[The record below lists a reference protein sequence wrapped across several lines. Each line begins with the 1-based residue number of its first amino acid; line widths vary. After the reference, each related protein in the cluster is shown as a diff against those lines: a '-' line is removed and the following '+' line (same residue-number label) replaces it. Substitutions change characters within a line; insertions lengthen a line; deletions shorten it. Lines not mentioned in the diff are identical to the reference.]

1 MKKLIIL
8 FFLNSIFSQ
17 QQIFDIDYKKMS
29 EIIENESTVV
39 VDVRTADE
47 FNSFRIKNSINID
60 YYCKNFLDSIS
71 SYREKKNII
80 LYCRSGRRSYYAAKL
95 MQEKGFNK
103 IYNLKGGVLGVKKKN
118 LDFKSLNNLCPFPF
132 FCSIKKVF
140 TYTFKTAFFKKF
152 NP

>member
-17 QQIFDIDYKKMS
+17 QEIFDIDYKKMS

-60 YYCKNFLDSIS
+60 YYSKNFLDSIS

-103 IYNLKGGVLGVKKKN
+103 IYNLKGGVLEVKKKN
-118 LDFKSLNNLCPFPF
+118 LDFKSLNN
-132 FCSIKKVF
+132 
-140 TYTFKTAFFKKF
+140 
-152 NP
+152 

>member
-47 FNSFRIKNSINID
+47 FNSFRIKNSINVD
-60 YYCKNFLDSIS
+60 YYSKNFLDSIS

-103 IYNLKGGVLGVKKKN
+103 IYNLKGGVLEVKKKN
-118 LDFKSLNNLCPFPF
+118 LDFKSLNN
-132 FCSIKKVF
+132 
-140 TYTFKTAFFKKF
+140 
-152 NP
+152 

>member
-29 EIIENESTVV
+29 EIMENESNVV

-60 YYCKNFLDSIS
+60 YYSKNFLDSIS
-71 SYREKKNII
+71 SYKEKKNII

-103 IYNLKGGVLGVKKKN
+103 IYNLKGGVLEVKKKN
-118 LDFKSLNNLCPFPF
+118 LDFKSLNN
-132 FCSIKKVF
+132 
-140 TYTFKTAFFKKF
+140 
-152 NP
+152 

>member
-29 EIIENESTVV
+29 DIIENESTVV

-47 FNSFRIKNSINID
+47 FDSFRIKNSINID
-60 YYCKNFLDSIS
+60 YYSKNFLDSIS
-71 SYREKKNII
+71 SYKEKKNII

-103 IYNLKGGVLGVKKKN
+103 IYNLKGGILEVKKKN
-118 LDFKSLNNLCPFPF
+118 LDFKSLNN
-132 FCSIKKVF
+132 
-140 TYTFKTAFFKKF
+140 
-152 NP
+152 

>member
-29 EIIENESTVV
+29 EIIENDSTVLI
-39 VDVRTADE
+39 DVRTADE

-60 YYCKNFLDSIS
+60 YYSKNFLDSIS
-71 SYREKKNII
+71 SYKEKKNII

-103 IYNLKGGVLGVKKKN
+103 IYNLKGGVLEVKKKN
-118 LDFKSLNNLCPFPF
+118 LDFKSLNN
-132 FCSIKKVF
+132 
-140 TYTFKTAFFKKF
+140 
-152 NP
+152 

>member
-47 FNSFRIKNSINID
+47 FNSFRIKN
-60 YYCKNFLDSIS
+60 
-71 SYREKKNII
+71 
-80 LYCRSGRRSYYAAKL
+80 
-95 MQEKGFNK
+95 
-103 IYNLKGGVLGVKKKN
+103 
-118 LDFKSLNNLCPFPF
+118 
-132 FCSIKKVF
+132 
-140 TYTFKTAFFKKF
+140 
-152 NP
+152 

>member
-1 MKKLIIL
+1 MKKLVVL
-8 FFLNSIFSQ
+8 FFINSIFSQ
-17 QQIFDIDYKKMS
+17 QQILDIDYKKMS
-29 EIIENESTVV
+29 EILDRESTVLI
-39 VDVRTADE
+39 DVRTTDE

-60 YYCKNFLDSIS
+60 YYSKNFLDSIS

-118 LDFKSLNNLCPFPF
+118 LDFKSLNN
-132 FCSIKKVF
+132 
-140 TYTFKTAFFKKF
+140 
-152 NP
+152 